1 MSMHKMFTLIKTYS
15 FKRTLLSWYDQ
26 FSEALE
32 SPEKRQYRVLK
43 KFISE

>member
-1 MSMHKMFTLIKTYS
+1 MQKISTFLSIS
-15 FKRTLLSWYDQ
+15 SIKRTLQSLLDE

-43 KFISE
+43 KFFSE

>member
-1 MSMHKMFTLIKTYS
+1 MQRISTLFRIALLR
-15 FKRTLLSWYDQ
+15 RTLHEFYVHLT
-26 FSEALE
+26 EAFE

>member
-1 MSMHKMFTLIKTYS
+1 MQKMFTLIKTYS
-15 FKRTLLSWYDQ
+15 FKRTLLLWYEQ
-26 FSEALE
+26 FSETFE

>member
-1 MSMHKMFTLIKTYS
+1 MQKISTFLKFSH
-15 FKRTLLSWYDQ
+15 FKRTLQSILDE
-26 FSEALE
+26 FAEALE

>member
-1 MSMHKMFTLIKTYS
+1 MQKMFTLIKTVS
-15 FKRTLLSWYDQ
+15 FKRTLLSWFEQ

-32 SPEKRQYRVLK
+32 SPEKRQYRILK